1 MKLIKEIAKKAAAIT
16 ALSTALSLPVSN
28 SSAGENGY
36 MYKTAGVNACLN
48 GLISGIGSK
57 LHGQGFW
64 NGFRKGSLAG
74 SIMYAGKYASYN
86 GADKPLVPLA
96 GKAIH
101 ALGTSM
107 RDNTYFGQPLFS
119 NYTIDLGPVE
129 LSFDKNKGLDTR
141 VVSTS
146 LAGIAYS
153 LAKHGRLDS
162 RRTLSSGNLVFLTNG
177 DDYISHFYDGT
188 TIGNTVLLNNYGM
201 DRQTF
206 GHELIHTA
214 QDKELGL
221 LDRIVNEKLSKKK
234 NWFTS
239 ISDKL
244 TLPRLAA
251 SAIFAPLNDKNY
263 DSSPI
268 EIEAEY
274 GYAKTE

>member
-1 MKLIKEIAKKAAAIT
+1 MKSMKKIAKKAAGILV
-16 ALSTALSLPVSN
+16 LSTALALPSN
-28 SSAGENGY
+28 SSAGENDY
-36 MYKTAGVNACLN
+36 MYKTAGVNICLN

-74 SIMYAGKYASYN
+74 GIMYAGKYAGYN

-129 LSFDKNKGLDTR
+129 LSFDKNKGLDAR
-141 VVSTS
+141 AVSTS
-146 LAGIAYS
+146 LAGMAYS
-153 LAKHGRLDS
+153 LSKHGRLDAE
-162 RRTLSSGNLVFLTNG
+162 RTLNSGNLVFLTDS
-177 DDYISHFYDGT
+177 DDYIDRFYDGT

-201 DRQTF
+201 DRHTF
-206 GHELIHTA
+206 GHELVHTA

-221 LDRIVNEKLSKKK
+221 LDAIVNSKLSKKK

-244 TLPRLAA
+244 TLPRLTA

-263 DSSPI
+263 NSSPI

-274 GYAKTE
+274 GYAKAE